1 MQPGSYFQYAKAL
14 HDMRKIYQKLFE
26 EKSSNLSISIY
37 ESGFETAY
45 IENPWGISLSS
56 TNENFQFL
64 SSILYTRWVVW
75 LLALKGTD
83 TVFMFVMVKNSYEDI
98 IRFKRNLQSDD

>member
-26 EKSSNLSISIY
+26 EKSSDLSISIY

-45 IENPWGISLSS
+45 MENP
-56 TNENFQFL
+56 
-64 SSILYTRWVVW
+64 
-75 LLALKGTD
+75 
-83 TVFMFVMVKNSYEDI
+83 
-98 IRFKRNLQSDD
+98 